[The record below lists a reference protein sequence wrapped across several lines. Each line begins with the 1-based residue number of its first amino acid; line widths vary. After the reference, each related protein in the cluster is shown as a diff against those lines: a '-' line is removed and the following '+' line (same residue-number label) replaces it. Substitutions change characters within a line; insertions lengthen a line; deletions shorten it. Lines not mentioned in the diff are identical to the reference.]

1 MGEFNINPVHNVH
14 KKYRQ
19 VNFVNPYLFISPTN
33 PISTGLVAYW
43 KLDANSLDSTSNLHN
58 GTDTAITYATGKI
71 GNGASFNG
79 TTSKIIVPDAND
91 LSFTDGT
98 NDKPFSISLWMKRP
112 ASGNNNVLI
121 SKGSHTSAANGEWSF
136 FLVGGNLY
144 LFLYD
149 KANSNQASRY
159 IPCTEVNTLIHVG
172 ATYDG
177 SKSQLGIK
185 LYKNGASV
193 TPTNAGQTYNGMSNK
208 TANVVIGNDF
218 AGSFPF
224 SGIQDEIGLWNRVLT
239 DAEMTELYNGG
250 VGKTDPFI

>member
-1 MGEFNINPVHNVH
+1 MENSIKPIHNVF
-14 KKYRQ
+14 KQYRK
-19 VNFVNPYLFISPTN
+19 VNFVNPYIFVSPTN
-33 PISTGLVAYW
+33 PISSGLVAYW
-43 KLDANSLDSTSNLHN
+43 KLDSNSLDSTSNAHN
-58 GTDTAITYATGKI
+58 GTNTAITYATGKI

-112 ASGNNNVLI
+112 SATTYNILI
-121 SKGSHTSAANGEWSF
+121 SKGTHDNVSNGEWSLF
-136 FLVGGNLY
+136 FLEGSLY

-149 KANSNQASRY
+149 KAAAKKLVRY
-159 IPCTEVNTLIHVG
+159 IPSTEVNTLIHLG

-177 SKSQLGIK
+177 LKDTTGIK
-185 LYKNGASV
+185 MYKNGALISS
-193 TPTNAGQTYNGMSNK
+193 TNASSLPYTGMSNK
-208 TANVVIGNDF
+208 VANVVIGNDT
-218 AGSFPF
+218 AGSYPF

-250 VGKTDPFI
+250 VGKTHPFI